1 MSSFQRDIFSEKCE
15 WLPEI
20 EIDGFRI
27 SEGLHLAGKSIAELQ
42 VRKKTGVTI
51 IAVRRSHE
59 VFTNP
64 EPDFRF
70 RVGDIIL
77 FTGERKKYDEGIGL
91 FQRGGIMLLWL
102 EFIICNAGRWQYSSY

>member
-1 MSSFQRDIFSEKCE
+1 MDMVDKVRSGSYTALRSMELPKRHLFEKCE

-20 EIDGFRI
+20 EIEGFKV
-27 SEGLHLAGKSIAELQ
+27 SGNSHLAGKSIAELQ
-42 VRKKTGVTI
+42 IRKKTGVTI

-70 RVGDIIL
+70 RAGDIIL
-77 FTGERKKYDEGIGL
+77 FTGERKNMMKALDYFKGK
-91 FQRGGIMLLWL
+91 
-102 EFIICNAGRWQYSSY
+102 A